1 MKKGTLFIIV
11 VLFANNV
18 AAQES
23 IFESINLNVLEQL
36 IELAKQNYPERKIVN
51 RDQAQ
56 AKSRLSAARVA
67 HIDVLNVSYFYR
79 PNRRVADPENPFFF
93 AGVQVGLQLSPGQI
107 VRRAFLAKEAKA
119 AYEVAQLKSQAYEVV
134 LENEVKSRYYDYVLS
149 LEQIKNQ
156 TLRLQDAEALLE
168 DSRLSFERG
177 EIELSGYIS
186 AREDASSADLT
197 LRRAEISF
205 LKARDDLQELIGVD
219 LSTISTLITP

>member
-1 MKKGTLFIIV
+1 CSCYATNHNKVQQIIFFFSRNVGVLLRAKFLVLTSTNTASYLKKMKKGTLFIIV

-134 LENEVKSRYYDYVLS
+134 LENE
-149 LEQIKNQ
+149 
-156 TLRLQDAEALLE
+156 
-168 DSRLSFERG
+168 
-177 EIELSGYIS
+177 
-186 AREDASSADLT
+186 
-197 LRRAEISF
+197 
-205 LKARDDLQELIGVD
+205 
-219 LSTISTLITP
+219 